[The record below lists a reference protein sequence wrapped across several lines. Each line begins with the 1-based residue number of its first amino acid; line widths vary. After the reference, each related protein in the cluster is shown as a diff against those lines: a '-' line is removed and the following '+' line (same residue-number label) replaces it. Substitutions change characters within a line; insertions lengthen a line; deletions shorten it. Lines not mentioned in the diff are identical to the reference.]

1 MFPGQHDRK
10 MPPMTMAWIIGKF
23 LDDETL
29 LEGGNAAVRKV
40 VAELGDEGVTVF
52 ASTVAT
58 VQKVMR
64 DVLAL
69 QRERVPGLIGS

>member
-1 MFPGQHDRK
+1 
-10 MPPMTMAWIIGKF
+10 MTMAWIIGKF

-52 ASTVAT
+52 ESTVAT